1 MMTEAWKTDLPTS
14 RKIVFLALCDNAND
28 HGERALREER
38 DKVRFLT
45 ELLHG
50 KAAA

>member
-1 MMTEAWKTDLPTS
+1 MSISLMTEAWK
-14 RKIVFLALCDNAND
+14 CDNAND
-28 HGERALREER
+28 QGERALREER